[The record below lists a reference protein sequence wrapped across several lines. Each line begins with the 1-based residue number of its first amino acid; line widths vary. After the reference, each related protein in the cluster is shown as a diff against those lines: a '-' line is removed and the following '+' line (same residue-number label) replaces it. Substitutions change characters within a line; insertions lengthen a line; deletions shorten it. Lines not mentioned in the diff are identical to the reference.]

1 MPYVT
6 SEAQARALLQGVG
19 RGQPPRRAF
28 RVIRVS
34 DLVHNILD
42 ITLPRLLDD
51 AYDAT
56 QLTHFRRQA
65 AALRTMAG
73 VIGGNFRNR
82 AYVVVRKIRFV
93 ASSARNHSMAA
104 ARLQQR
110 LLDIRRRLSG
120 LVEAPDMNLQRLCAD
135 CSYLINQIAG
145 ELLALLA
152 DAAFETVS
160 IPFRFIFAKV
170 IGDCSLVA
178 KQRAFI
184 IHAACAL
191 DKAMMVRLCEKSGNF
206 YCTELGRIA
215 NHFYLQYSSV
225 ETYNEMLWHHMNESK
240 VYISRALLDNSSL
253 HSNAQSISRSL
264 DHVMRTLFEICL
276 RQRWSEM
283 TSLLLEYCK
292 GVDHKIWAVCNG
304 PS

>member
-6 SEAQARALLQGVG
+6 SEAQARALLQVG
-19 RGQPPRRAF
+19 GWPVGTLVHVVIVDAACRARRLDHTLRAMVARRGWVVVNRHAVL

-120 LVEAPDMNLQRLCAD
+120 LVEAPVHL
-135 CSYLINQIAG
+135 
-145 ELLALLA
+145 
-152 DAAFETVS
+152 
-160 IPFRFIFAKV
+160 
-170 IGDCSLVA
+170 
-178 KQRAFI
+178 
-184 IHAACAL
+184 
-191 DKAMMVRLCEKSGNF
+191 
-206 YCTELGRIA
+206 
-215 NHFYLQYSSV
+215 
-225 ETYNEMLWHHMNESK
+225 
-240 VYISRALLDNSSL
+240 
-253 HSNAQSISRSL
+253 
-264 DHVMRTLFEICL
+264 
-276 RQRWSEM
+276 
-283 TSLLLEYCK
+283 
-292 GVDHKIWAVCNG
+292 
-304 PS
+304 